1 MYNNLSTTL
10 LKKELELIDY
20 CNKMNFSNTVI
31 QLIKTV
37 IYKERIKSKTN
48 ADIVSSKLNFII
60 KTNFDE
66 QIIISKMDNLI

>member
-10 LKKELELIDY
+10 LKKELELIEY
-20 CNKMNFSNTVI
+20 CNQMNYSNTVI

-48 ADIVSSKLNFII
+48 AEIMSNKLNFII
-60 KTNFDE
+60 KTSFDE
-66 QIIISKMDNLI
+66 RTILRKIDNLI

>member
-31 QLIKTV
+31 QLIITV

-66 QIIISKMDNLI
+66 QIIISKIDNLI

>member
-66 QIIISKMDNLI
+66 QIIISKIDNLI

>member
-48 ADIVSSKLNFII
+48 ADIVSNKLSFII
-60 KTNFDE
+60 KTTFDE
-66 QIIISKMDNLI
+66 QIIISKIDNLI

>member
-48 ADIVSSKLNFII
+48 ADLVSSKINFII

-66 QIIISKMDNLI
+66 QIIISKIDNLI